1 MGGVVLCSCAQV
13 KRKVSFETYR
23 RSLSEQQV
31 VGLTPGM
38 LRPEDVPDDMPLA
51 PAPAPAPAVAAP

>member
-1 MGGVVLCSCAQV
+1 M
-13 KRKVSFETYR
+13 SFETYR

-38 LRPEDVPDDMPLA
+38 LRPEDVPDDMMHVPLAPEDVPLAPA